1 MLEKG
6 IVVEKFP
13 TVKEPTIL
21 IAGFDGWG
29 NAMDVSKTMASYL
42 VRKLKARPFAT
53 LNADLFYRYDEN
65 RPSVLIEDGIL
76 KDVIPPGGTFY
87 ATRSGP
93 EEKDII
99 VLKAQEPNL
108 RWKCFGEELLELS
121 RKLHVQMIITL
132 GSMYDNVLHSD
143 VIVSGIASDEGLS
156 ERLRNLDILPIN
168 YQGPSAVHSTIQ
180 AAAEKAGISCT
191 SLWCHCPYYLQGATH
206 FGLLSHLGSLVS
218 ALAGFDLDTEE
229 LDASWKELNRQI
241 QTLVEKNPE
250 LQEMITELRKAK
262 VRGSWELMKE
272 SNTQNA
278 KIIQLKDFLKPKQ

>member
-6 IVVEKFP
+6 ILREKTP
-13 TVKEPTIL
+13 PVKEPIL

-42 VRKLKARPFAT
+42 VRKLKAESFAT

-65 RPSVLIEDGIL
+65 RPVVLIENGVL
-76 KDVIPPGGTFY
+76 KDVVPPGGTFY
-87 ATRSGP
+87 AAHCIP
-93 EEKDII
+93 QEVDLIL
-99 VLKAQEPNL
+99 LKAQEPSL
-108 RWKCFGEELLELS
+108 RWKYFGEQLLALS
-121 RKLHVQMIITL
+121 RELQVRTIITL

-143 VIVSGIASDEGLS
+143 TIVSGIASDEALS
-156 ERLRNLDILPIN
+156 ARLRDLDVLPIN
-168 YQGPSAVHSTIQ
+168 YQGPSAIHSTIQ
-180 AAAEKAGISCT
+180 AAAEKNGIPCM

-206 FGLLSHLGSLVS
+206 FGLLSHLGSLLS
-218 ALAGFDLDTEE
+218 ALAGFDLDTDE

-250 LQEMITELRKAK
+250 LQGMISELRKAK
-262 VRGSWELMKE
+262 VRGSWAMMRE
-272 SNTQNA
+272 SDNKDS